1 MLRLMIIALAAL
13 ALTGCEAVFG
23 PEPSAT
29 PTSEF
34 PDVPPSP
41 TPDIRFPTEISGEV
55 PFGDGITIPE
65 AAGLPAN
72 SAVATEI
79 ALPEIERP
87 NLLTVPLREGEVLNA
102 EVYAGRQGRP
112 GILLVGASFE
122 AWGGFPVILR
132 DLGYTVMTV
141 EGGVSGDAAAM
152 PAMLDT
158 LAVQPNLDSGRFMV
172 IGVSEGADMALVG
185 CASQSRCIGAVVIS
199 PTGLVGLVDA
209 ARAMGPRPV
218 LLAASETDGISLA
231 TAEAARQAAQNATVQ
246 SFEDA
251 GRGTQI
257 LSTQPDFVALV
268 GQWLAEISGS

>member
-1 MLRLMIIALAAL
+1 
-13 ALTGCEAVFG
+13 
-23 PEPSAT
+23 SAT
-29 PTSEF
+29 PTSPF

-55 PFGDGITIPE
+55 PMGDGITIPQ
-65 AAGLPAN
+65 AAGLPAD
-72 SAVATEI
+72 SGVATEI

-87 NLLTVPLREGEVLNA
+87 NLLTVSLRDGSVLNA
-102 EVYAGRQGRP
+102 EVYPGRAGMP
-112 GILLVGASFE
+112 GVLLVGASFE

-141 EGGVSGDAAAM
+141 EGGVSAEASAM
-152 PAMLDT
+152 PAILDT
-158 LAVQPNLDSGRFMV
+158 LAVQPNLDSGRFVVM
-172 IGVSEGADMALVG
+172 GVAEGSDMALVG

-199 PTGLVGLVDA
+199 PTGLAGLADA

-218 LLAASETDGISLA
+218 LLAASETDGVSLA
-231 TAEAARQAAQNATVQ
+231 TAEAARQAAQNATLQ

-257 LSTQPDFVALV
+257 LNTQPDFVALV